1 MDHYRTNS
9 RTVTASTASKRRN
22 SRPHR
27 TALMFLSPWILGFV
41 LLTLFPFAASLYWSF
56 CRYDLLSPPEVV
68 GFANYQRLAD
78 EIVSGQGVAVALWN
92 TSYYALVSVPLSIGL
107 GIFLAVLLSWD
118 VRGKSVYRAL
128 FFLPSVIPV
137 VASSV
142 LWMWMLDPRHGP
154 INRLLGL
161 VGLPTPDWFNSPRE
175 AFSPLAIFTGTAG
188 FGSKDALVM
197 MSLWGVGN
205 FMIIYLA
212 ALSDVPKPLYEA
224 AAIDGAG
231 RWRRFW
237 HITLPMLTP
246 VILFNLIVGIIQSVQ
261 AFTQIYLVSEGRGA
275 PNESTLVLSLHLFL
289 AAFSELEMGYA
300 SAIAWLML
308 VVLTLITVALF
319 RSARHWVHYQ
329 GLSR

>member
-1 MDHYRTNS
+1 
-9 RTVTASTASKRRN
+9 
-22 SRPHR
+22 
-27 TALMFLSPWILGFV
+27 
-41 LLTLFPFAASLYWSF
+41 
-56 CRYDLLSPPEVV
+56 
-68 GFANYQRLAD
+68 
-78 EIVSGQGVAVALWN
+78 
-92 TSYYALVSVPLSIGL
+92 
-107 GIFLAVLLSWD
+107 
-118 VRGKSVYRAL
+118 
-128 FFLPSVIPV
+128 
-137 VASSV
+137 
-142 LWMWMLDPRHGP
+142 
-154 INRLLGL
+154 
-161 VGLPTPDWFNSPRE
+161 
-175 AFSPLAIFTGTAG
+175 
-188 FGSKDALVM
+188 M